1 MSFIN
6 NSITSASGT
15 INTTYIN
22 CRKFTSLVPSFT
34 PVINNLSVT
43 SSQHGD
49 YSLVYIY
56 GDNFLPNGTTYV
68 NLGNYKKISVI
79 YYSSSTIS
87 FVVPANAEPGLYEV
101 IVVNIYNN
109 NLAQQTQFYNSN
121 LNYSNPEFYT
131 VV

>member
-6 NSITSASGT
+6 NPITTASGT

-22 CRKFTSLVPSFT
+22 CRRFTSFRPSFT
-34 PVINNLSVT
+34 PVIINLSVT

-49 YSLVYIY
+49 YSFVYIY
-56 GDNFLPNGTTYV
+56 GENFLPNGTTYV
-68 NLGNYKKISVI
+68 NFGKYKKINVI
-79 YYSSSTIS
+79 YYSSGTIS

-109 NLAQQTQFYNSN
+109 NLAQQTQFYNTN